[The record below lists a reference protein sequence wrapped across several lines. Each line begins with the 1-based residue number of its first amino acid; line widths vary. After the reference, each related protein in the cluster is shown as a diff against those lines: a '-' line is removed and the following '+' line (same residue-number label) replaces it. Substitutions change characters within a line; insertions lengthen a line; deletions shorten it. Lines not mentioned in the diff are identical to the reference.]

1 MEDIPQA
8 ITPKEEK
15 DMKLIEEKEFQL
27 NFNEDIFILKIGE
40 NMSKKNIIMK
50 ISNTTKLVDI
60 FYEHYFDFDELV
72 KLDKTFRLYDE
83 LEEIFSTLIT
93 CLNEKKIIIK
103 EVKND
108 EIILGLKIIMPMT
121 GKEKIIDLK
130 LNKKE
135 LEKDSVIKELC
146 KKINILEEENKN
158 LKNETK
164 SLKDEIKIIKDELNV
179 IKKWKEDNEKNMKE
193 LFEQYENQKKLK
205 SVIDSKILAKFEDY
219 QFIEKI
225 YRESDKNFINK
236 KLKMKLLYRV
246 SRDGDS
252 SSTFHQKCDNIKDTV
267 TLVKTENDLIFGG
280 YTNET
285 WDGSDYKKDDK
296 AFCFSI
302 DLKKKYNNKGTGKS
316 VFCRKD
322 HGPCFG
328 DALFWI
334 YDNCLSK
341 GGFMNDGLNQ
351 RYDNQIKA
359 NEINFGNGEFKVT
372 DVEVYEAKFE

>member
-27 NFNEDIFILKIGE
+27 KFNEDIFILKIGE

-50 ISNTTKLVDI
+50 ISNTTKFEDI

-108 EIILGLKIIMPMT
+108 EIILGLKIMSMT

-135 LEKDSVIKELC
+135 LEKDSIIKELC

-164 SLKDEIKIIKDELNV
+164 NLKDEIKIIKDELNI

-193 LFEQYENQKKLK
+193 LLEQYENQKKFKLL
-205 SVIDSKILAKFEDY
+205 DSKILAKFEDY

-267 TLVKTENDLIFGG
+267 TLVKTKNNLIFGG
-280 YTNET
+280 YTNQT
-285 WDGSDYKKDDK
+285 WNGGDYKKDDK

-316 VFCRKD
+316 VFCCKNL
-322 HGPCFG
+322 GPCFG

-359 NEINFGNGEFKVT
+359 NEINCGNGEFNVT

>member
-50 ISNTTKLVDI
+50 ISNTTKLEDI

-72 KLDKTFRLYDE
+72 KLDKTFRSCDE
-83 LEEIFSTLIT
+83 LEEIFSSLIA
-93 CLNEKKIIIK
+93 CFNEKKIIIK

-108 EIILGLKIIMPMT
+108 EIILGLKIIMPT

-135 LEKDSVIKELC
+135 LEKDSIIKELC

-164 SLKDEIKIIKDELNV
+164 SLKDEIKVIKDELNV
-179 IKKWKEDNEKNMKE
+179 IKKWKEDNEKEKE
-193 LFEQYENQKKLK
+193 NENKWKQE
-205 SVIDSKILAKFEDY
+205 IDSNILTKFEDY

-225 YRESDKNFINK
+225 YRINDENFINK

-252 SSTFHQKCDNIKDTV
+252 SSTFHQKCDNIKDTI
-267 TLVKTENDLIFGG
+267 TLVKTKNDLIFGG

-285 WDGSDYKKDDK
+285 WNGDNIYKKDDK
-296 AFCFSI
+296 AFCFSL
-302 DLKKKYNNKGTGKS
+302 DLKRKYNNKKTDYSIKCYKGY
-316 VFCRKD
+316 
-322 HGPCFG
+322 GPCFG
-328 DALFWI
+328 CALFWI

-351 RYDNQIKA
+351 NYDNQMEE
-359 NEINFGNGEFKVT
+359 NEINFGNGKFKVT

>member
-8 ITPKEEK
+8 MTPKEEK

-72 KLDKTFRLYDE
+72 KLDRTFRLYDE

-108 EIILGLKIIMPMT
+108 EIILGLKIIMPT

-135 LEKDSVIKELC
+135 LEKDSIIKELC
-146 KKINILEEENKN
+146 KKINILEEDNKN

-164 SLKDEIKIIKDELNV
+164 SLKDEIKVIKDELNV
-179 IKKWKEDNEKNMKE
+179 IKNG
-193 LFEQYENQKKLK
+193 KK
-205 SVIDSKILAKFEDY
+205 I
-219 QFIEKI
+219 
-225 YRESDKNFINK
+225 
-236 KLKMKLLYRV
+236 M
-246 SRDGDS
+246 
-252 SSTFHQKCDNIKDTV
+252 
-267 TLVKTENDLIFGG
+267 
-280 YTNET
+280 
-285 WDGSDYKKDDK
+285 
-296 AFCFSI
+296 
-302 DLKKKYNNKGTGKS
+302 KKYERIIGT
-316 VFCRKD
+316 
-322 HGPCFG
+322 
-328 DALFWI
+328 I
-334 YDNCLSK
+334 
-341 GGFMNDGLNQ
+341 
-351 RYDNQIKA
+351 
-359 NEINFGNGEFKVT
+359 
-372 DVEVYEAKFE
+372 

>member
-50 ISNTTKLVDI
+50 ISNTTKLEDI

-72 KLDKTFRLYDE
+72 KLDRTFRLYDE

-108 EIILGLKIIMPMT
+108 EIILGLKIIMPT

-164 SLKDEIKIIKDELNV
+164 SLKDEIKVIKDELNI
-179 IKKWKEDNEKNMKE
+179 IKKWKEDNEKNIKILME
-193 LFEQYENQKKLK
+193 PYENQKKLK

-252 SSTFHQKCDNIKDTV
+252 SSTFHQKCDNIKDTI
-267 TLVKTENDLIFGG
+267 TLVKTKNDLIFGG

-285 WDGSDYKKDDK
+285 WNGDNTYKKDDK

-302 DLKKKYNNKGTGKS
+302 DLKKKYNNKKTKCSIYCNKGY
-316 VFCRKD
+316 
-322 HGPCFG
+322 GPCFG
-328 DALFWI
+328 ASLFWI
-334 YDNCLSK
+334 NNNCLSN
-341 GGFMNDGLNQ
+341 GGFMNDGLNVN
-351 RYDNQIKA
+351 YDNQIKE
-359 NEINFGNGEFKVT
+359 NEINFGNRDFKVT

>member
-50 ISNTTKLVDI
+50 ISNTTKLEDI

-72 KLDKTFRLYDE
+72 KLDRTFRSYDE
-83 LEEIFSTLIT
+83 LEEIFSSLIT

-164 SLKDEIKIIKDELNV
+164 SLKDEIKVIKDELNA
-179 IKKWKEDNEKNMKE
+179 IKKWKEDNEREKENKNKWK
-193 LFEQYENQKKLK
+193 Q
-205 SVIDSKILAKFEDY
+205 VIDSNILTKFEDY

-225 YRESDKNFINK
+225 YRINDENFINK
-236 KLKMKLLYRV
+236 KLKMKLLYRL

-267 TLVKTENDLIFGG
+267 TLVKTKNDLIFGG

-285 WDGSDYKKDDK
+285 WNGSDYKKDDK

-302 DLKKKYNNKGTGKS
+302 DLKKKYNNKKTDKS
-316 VFCRKD
+316 IYCKNGY
-322 HGPCFG
+322 GPCFG
-328 DALFWI
+328 NAIFWI

-341 GGFMNDGLNQ
+341 GGFMNDGLNET
-351 RYDNQIKA
+351 YDNQIKE
-359 NEINFGNGEFKVT
+359 NEINFGNGKFNVT

>member
-50 ISNTTKLVDI
+50 ISNTTKLEDI

-72 KLDKTFRLYDE
+72 KLDRTFRLYDE

-135 LEKDSVIKELC
+135 LEKDSIIKELC

-164 SLKDEIKIIKDELNV
+164 SLKDEIKVIKDELNV
-179 IKKWKEDNEKNMKE
+179 IKKWKEDNEKEKE
-193 LFEQYENQKKLK
+193 NKKKLK

-225 YRESDKNFINK
+225 YRDSDKNFINK

-252 SSTFHQKCDNIKDTV
+252 SSTFHQKCDNIKDTI
-267 TLVKTENDLIFGG
+267 TLVKTKNDLIFGG

-285 WDGSDYKKDDK
+285 WNGSDYKKDDK

-302 DLKKKYNNKGTGKS
+302 DLKKKYNNKKTDYSIYCTKGY
-316 VFCRKD
+316 
-322 HGPCFG
+322 GPCFG
-328 DALFWI
+328 AALFWI
-334 YDNCLSK
+334 QDNCLSK

-351 RYDNQIKA
+351 NYDNQIKK
-359 NEINFGNGEFKVT
+359 NEINFGNGNFNVI